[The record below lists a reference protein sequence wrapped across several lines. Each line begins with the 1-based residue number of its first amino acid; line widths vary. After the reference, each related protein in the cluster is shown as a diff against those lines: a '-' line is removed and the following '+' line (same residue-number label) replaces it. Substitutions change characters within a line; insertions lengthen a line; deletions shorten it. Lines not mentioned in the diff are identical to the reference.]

1 MVHPKIV
8 TSAYLSTLA
17 KPDEKYM
24 VRLILTVAA
33 SNKQYRV
40 NGRRQT
46 VYVFEFDPELATHK
60 LDIPES
66 VYMDGIPKRGVLRDK
81 GELMAYD
88 IFAKR
93 SPLASNIVPLILP
106 WSGYVAPPVETP
118 VVRDISES
126 PEVPGGSRVHHHKVA
141 DDSPL
146 PQNEKTRSE
155 AAVRSAEYRAKKAA
169 EKQAALAATE

>member
-1 MVHPKIV
+1 MVHPKLIS
-8 TSAYLSTLA
+8 SAYLASLA

-24 VRLILTVAA
+24 VRLLLTVAA

-46 VYVFEFDPELATHK
+46 VYIFEFDPELATHK

-66 VYMDGIPKRGVLRDK
+66 VYMDGVPARGVIRDK
-81 GELMAYD
+81 GDLIAFD

-93 SPLASNIVPLILP
+93 SPLASNIVPLIMP
-106 WSGYVAPPVETP
+106 WSGYVAPPVQTP
-118 VVRDISES
+118 VVRDVEEA

-146 PQNEKTRSE
+146 PGNERPRSE
-155 AAVRSAEYRAKKAA
+155 AASRAAEYRAKKAA
-169 EKQAALAATE
+169 EKAALATSNS